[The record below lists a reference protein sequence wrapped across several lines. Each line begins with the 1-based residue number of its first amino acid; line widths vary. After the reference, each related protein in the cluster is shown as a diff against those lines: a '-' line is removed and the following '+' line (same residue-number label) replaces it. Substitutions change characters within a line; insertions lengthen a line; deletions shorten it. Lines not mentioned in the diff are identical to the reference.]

1 MNKDAF
7 LITEKRPIIEYRS
20 ASIRLNKQEI
30 TTFFRLSLKRVLT
43 FYKRDKNYIISTDK
57 NKPKKTDVSLCLKR
71 ILFLNRNKAAIN
83 VYMTNKI

>member
-57 NKPKKTDVSLCLKR
+57 NKPKKDRCKSLFEKDTFLK
-71 ILFLNRNKAAIN
+71 
-83 VYMTNKI
+83 